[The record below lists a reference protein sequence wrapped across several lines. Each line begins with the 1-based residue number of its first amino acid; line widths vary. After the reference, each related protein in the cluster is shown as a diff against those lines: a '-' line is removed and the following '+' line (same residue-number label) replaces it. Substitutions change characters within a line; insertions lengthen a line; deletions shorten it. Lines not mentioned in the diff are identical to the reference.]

1 MENIV
6 WIYIIC
12 ILFSI
17 LLTIIYVF
25 PSFFSNKIKE
35 GNASKDTCEYK
46 LNVSGTINHVER
58 PELNL
63 FGVNVL
69 EPISAIVDMINNI
82 IDIINKVII
91 AIDFFVTKFIK
102 CLFFYIL
109 DGIGKGLWGII
120 IAIFKFIKMES
131 LIEDVYKFLD
141 ENIDANLYTYTG
153 LHIMHFPTIIQNRC
167 YHVFGDDRIPCWV
180 SPFASNNKEGAVG
193 VSNSSAQNTSF
204 YKLLLNTLLFL
215 VACLFVY
222 MIVAWIMTFFIPTIK
237 CESPSCK

>member
-12 ILFSI
+12 IFFSI
-17 LLTIIYVF
+17 LFTIIYVY
-25 PSFFSNKIKE
+25 PSYKITE
-35 GNASKDTCEYK
+35 GNTSKDTCEYK
-46 LNVSGTINHVER
+46 LNVSGTINHVDR
-58 PELNL
+58 PELKL

-69 EPISAIVDMINNI
+69 EPISAIVDMINSI

-120 IAIFKFIKMES
+120 IFLFKIIKMES
-131 LIEDVYKFLD
+131 LVENAYKFLD

-167 YHVFGDDRIPCWV
+167 YHVFGDGRIPCWV

-193 VSNSSAQNTSF
+193 VSNSSAQNAAF
-204 YKLLLNTLLFL
+204 YKLLRNSLAFL
-215 VACLFVY
+215 AGCLFVY
-222 MIVAWIMTFFIPTIK
+222 LIVAKIMSYFIPSVR
-237 CESPSCK
+237 CEGPSCK